1 MASRCLGDNCQS
13 SALYGPVGSD
23 QVRLGGV
30 SVQCGLVRCSTVW
43 WNDRENAQLSK
54 RGAAW
59 SNGRY
64 PQRARRDARGCASLT
79 VRLNTYSWGHGGGS
93 PIVCVGTGS
102 PATPSSSASS
112 PRTPWPIAMSWPWT
126 YAGTAVPPGFPRGT
140 SRPILATWPR
150 PPPCMPSSTPPGS
163 ASAWAAAWWPSSHCM
178 TIGWSTGWWC
188 WSRCYTCRPRTG
200 WRRPSESAT
209 RRPTPPPTRQWPRW
223 QSPSACPRRA
233 GP

>member
-1 MASRCLGDNCQS
+1 
-13 SALYGPVGSD
+13 
-23 QVRLGGV
+23 
-30 SVQCGLVRCSTVW
+30 
-43 WNDRENAQLSK
+43 
-54 RGAAW
+54 
-59 SNGRY
+59 
-64 PQRARRDARGCASLT
+64 
-79 VRLNTYSWGHGGGS
+79 
-93 PIVCVGTGS
+93 
-102 PATPSSSASS
+102 
-112 PRTPWPIAMSWPWT
+112 
-126 YAGTAVPPGFPRGT
+126 
-140 SRPILATWPR
+140 
-150 PPPCMPSSTPPGS
+150 MPSSTPPGS